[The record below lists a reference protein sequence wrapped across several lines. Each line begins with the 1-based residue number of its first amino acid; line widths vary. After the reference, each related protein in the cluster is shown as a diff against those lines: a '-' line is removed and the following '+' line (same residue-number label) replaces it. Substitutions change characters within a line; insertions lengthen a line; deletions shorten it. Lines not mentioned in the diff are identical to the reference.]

1 MTRFNHNNFDIEVI
15 KALSDET
22 RLEILDLLGNNEM
35 NVNEIAD
42 KCTVSRPTISHHL
55 QIMKRAGILVSR
67 KEGKEIYYSIN
78 IHTLATFG
86 EAVLSFITYLKFKG

>member
-1 MTRFNHNNFDIEVI
+1 MTRFHNNLDIEVI

-22 RLEILDLLGNNEM
+22 RLEILDLLGNREM

-55 QIMKRAGILVSR
+55 QIMKRAGILASR
-67 KEGKEIYYSIN
+67 KEGKEIYYSLNIN
-78 IHTLATFG
+78 SLTSFA
-86 EAVLSFITYLKFKG
+86 EAILSFVTYINFK